1 MKVYIINS
9 QIDKDRVKFAVSLAE
24 RLKKTGKTLLISTK
38 RNESN
43 IEDYY
48 GKDGMITY
56 DLADY
61 LKGVNDFKEVRV
73 REDENLDFLIAPLIE
88 DKKEIDKEDMDKI
101 LKEEGYKNLV
111 IDSLDLKLVDDK
123 KSVFIVEAGNFPET
137 IAEDSFFINGTSP
150 DTDIRLSKEKIESYG
165 KNYLGN
171 VNLGQG
177 FDKQIDNFINDNYV
191 IVPDLTFFEK
201 LKMKF
206 KKWQTLYL

>member
-24 RLKKTGKTLLISTK
+24 RLKKTGRTLLISTK

-73 REDENLDFLIAPLIE
+73 KEDENLDFLIAPLLE

-111 IDSLDLKLVDDK
+111 IDSLDIKLIDEK
-123 KSVFIVEAGNFPET
+123 KSVFIVEADKFPET

-177 FDKQIDNFINDNYV
+177 FDKQIENFVNDNYV
-191 IVPDLTFFEK
+191 IVPDLSFFEK

-206 KKWQTLYL
+206 KK

>member
-61 LKGVNDFKEVRV
+61 LKGVYDFKEVRL

-111 IDSLDLKLVDDK
+111 IDSLDLKLADDK

-137 IAEDSFFINGTSP
+137 IAEDSFFLYGTSP

-206 KKWQTLYL
+206 KK

>member
-73 REDENLDFLIAPLIE
+73 KEDENLDFLIAPLLE

-111 IDSLDLKLVDDK
+111 IDSLDIKLVDEK

-206 KKWQTLYL
+206 KK

>member
-9 QIDKDRVKFAVSLAE
+9 QIDKDRVKFAVALAE
-24 RLKKTGKTLLISTK
+24 RLKKTGKTLLVSTK

-73 REDENLDFLIAPLIE
+73 REDENLDFLIAPLLE
-88 DKKEIDKEDMDKI
+88 DKKEIDKEDIDKI

-111 IDSLDLKLVDDK
+111 IDSLDLKLVNEK
-123 KSVFIVEAGNFPET
+123 KSVFIVEAGKFPET

-177 FDKQIDNFINDNYV
+177 FDKEIDNFINDNYV

-206 KKWQTLYL
+206 KK

>member
-73 REDENLDFLIAPLIE
+73 KEDENLDFLIAPLLE

-111 IDSLDLKLVDDK
+111 IDSLDIKLVDEK
-123 KSVFIVEAGNFPET
+123 KSVFIVEADKFPET

-150 DTDIRLSKEKIESYG
+150 DIDIRLSKEKIESYG

-177 FDKQIDNFINDNYV
+177 FDKQIDNFVNDNYV

-206 KKWQTLYL
+206 KK

>member
-73 REDENLDFLIAPLIE
+73 KEDENLDFLIAPLLE

-111 IDSLDLKLVDDK
+111 IDSLDIKLVDEK
-123 KSVFIVEAGNFPET
+123 KSVFIVEADKFPET

-206 KKWQTLYL
+206 KK

>member
-73 REDENLDFLIAPLIE
+73 KEDENLDFLIAPLLE
-88 DKKEIDKEDMDKI
+88 DKKEIDKEDLDKI

-111 IDSLDLKLVDDK
+111 IDSLDIKIVDEK
-123 KSVFIVEAGNFPET
+123 KSVFIVEAGSFPEK
-137 IAEDSFFINGTSP
+137 IEEDAFFINGTSP
-150 DTDIRLSKEKIESYG
+150 DTDIRLFKEKIESYG

-171 VNLGQG
+171 VDLGQG

-206 KKWQTLYL
+206 KK

>member
-9 QIDKDRVKFAVSLAE
+9 QIDKDRVKFAVALAE
-24 RLKKTGKTLLISTK
+24 RLKETGRTLLISTK

-73 REDENLDFLIAPLIE
+73 WEDENLDFLIAPLLE

-111 IDSLDLKLVDDK
+111 IDSLDIKLVDEK

-137 IAEDSFFINGTSP
+137 IEEDAFFINGTSP
-150 DTDIRLSKEKIESYG
+150 DTDIRLFKEKIESYG

-177 FDKQIDNFINDNYV
+177 FDKQIDNFINDNHV

-206 KKWQTLYL
+206 KK

>member
-24 RLKKTGKTLLISTK
+24 RLKETGKTLFISTK

-73 REDENLDFLIAPLIE
+73 KEDENLDFLIAPLLE
-88 DKKEIDKEDMDKI
+88 DKKEIDKEDLDKI
-101 LKEEGYKNLV
+101 IKEEGYKNLV
-111 IDSLDLKLVDDK
+111 IDSLDIKLVDEK
-123 KSVFIVEAGNFPET
+123 KSVFIVEADKFPET

-206 KKWQTLYL
+206 KK

>member
-24 RLKKTGKTLLISTK
+24 RLKKTGKTLLVSTK

-73 REDENLDFLIAPLIE
+73 REDENLDFLIAPLLE

-111 IDSLDLKLVDDK
+111 IDSLDIKLVDEK

-206 KKWQTLYL
+206 KK

>member
-61 LKGVNDFKEVRV
+61 LKGVNDFREVRV
-73 REDENLDFLIAPLIE
+73 KEDENLDFLIAPLLE

-111 IDSLDLKLVDDK
+111 IDSLDIKLVDEK
-123 KSVFIVEAGNFPET
+123 KSVFIVEADKFPET

-177 FDKQIDNFINDNYV
+177 FDKQIDNFVNDNYV
-191 IVPDLTFFEK
+191 IVPDLSFFEK

-206 KKWQTLYL
+206 KK

>member
-137 IAEDSFFINGTSP
+137 IEEGAFFINGTSP
-150 DTDIRLSKEKIESYG
+150 YTDIRLSKEKIESYG

-206 KKWQTLYL
+206 KK

>member
-24 RLKKTGKTLLISTK
+24 RLKETGKTLLISTR

-61 LKGVNDFKEVRV
+61 LTGINDFKEVRV
-73 REDENLDFLIAPLIE
+73 KEDENLDFLIAPLLE
-88 DKKEIDKEDMDKI
+88 DKKEIDKEDLDNI
-101 LKEEGYKNLV
+101 LKQEGYKNLV
-111 IDSLDLKLVDDK
+111 IDSLDLKLVDEK
-123 KSVFIVEAGNFPET
+123 KSLYIVEADKLPET
-137 IAEDSFFINGTSP
+137 IEEDAFFINGTSP
-150 DTDIRLSKEKIESYG
+150 DTDIRQFKEKIESYG

-206 KKWQTLYL
+206 KK

>member
-73 REDENLDFLIAPLIE
+73 KEDENLDFLIAPLLE

-111 IDSLDLKLVDDK
+111 IDSLDIKLVDEK
-123 KSVFIVEAGNFPET
+123 KSVFIVEAGKFPEK

-177 FDKQIDNFINDNYV
+177 FDKQIDNFVNDNYV
-191 IVPDLTFFEK
+191 IVPDLSFFEK

-206 KKWQTLYL
+206 KK

>member
-1 MKVYIINS
+1 MKVYIVNS
-9 QIDKDRVKFAVSLAE
+9 QIDKDRVKFVVSLAE

-73 REDENLDFLIAPLIE
+73 REDENLDFLIAPLLE
-88 DKKEIDKEDMDKI
+88 DKKEIEKEDMDKI

-111 IDSLDLKLVDDK
+111 IDSLDLKLVDEK

-177 FDKQIDNFINDNYV
+177 FDKEIDNFINDNYV

-206 KKWQTLYL
+206 KK

>member
-1 MKVYIINS
+1 MKVYIVNS
-9 QIDKDRVKFAVSLAE
+9 QIDKDRVKFVVSLAE

-73 REDENLDFLIAPLIE
+73 REDENLDFLIAPLLE

-111 IDSLDLKLVDDK
+111 IDSLDLKLADDK

-206 KKWQTLYL
+206 KK

>member
-9 QIDKDRVKFAVSLAE
+9 QIDKDRVKFAVALAE
-24 RLKKTGKTLLISTK
+24 RLKKTGKTLLVSTK

-73 REDENLDFLIAPLIE
+73 REDENLDFLIAPLLE
-88 DKKEIDKEDMDKI
+88 DKKEIDKEDIDKI

-111 IDSLDLKLVDDK
+111 IDSLDLKLVDEK
-123 KSVFIVEAGNFPET
+123 KSVFIVEAGKFPET

-177 FDKQIDNFINDNYV
+177 FDKEIDNFINDNYV

-206 KKWQTLYL
+206 KK

>member
-24 RLKKTGKTLLISTK
+24 RLKKTGKTLLVSTK

-73 REDENLDFLIAPLIE
+73 REDENLDFLIAPLLE

-111 IDSLDLKLVDDK
+111 IDSLNIKLVDEK

-206 KKWQTLYL
+206 KK

>member
-1 MKVYIINS
+1 MKVYIVNS
-9 QIDKDRVKFAVSLAE
+9 QIDKDRVKFVVSLAE

-111 IDSLDLKLVDDK
+111 IDSLDLKLADDK

-206 KKWQTLYL
+206 KK

>member
-48 GKDGMITY
+48 DKDGMITY

-73 REDENLDFLIAPLIE
+73 KEDENLDFLIAPLLE

-111 IDSLDLKLVDDK
+111 IDSLDIKLVDEK

-206 KKWQTLYL
+206 KK

>member
-9 QIDKDRVKFAVSLAE
+9 QIDKDRVKFAVALAE
-24 RLKKTGKTLLISTK
+24 RLKKTGKTLLVSTK

-73 REDENLDFLIAPLIE
+73 REDENLDFLIAPLLE
-88 DKKEIDKEDMDKI
+88 DKKEIDKEDIDKM

-111 IDSLDLKLVDDK
+111 IDSLDLKLVDEK
-123 KSVFIVEAGNFPET
+123 KSVFIVEAGKFPET

-177 FDKQIDNFINDNYV
+177 FDKEIDNFINDNYV

-206 KKWQTLYL
+206 KK

>member
-73 REDENLDFLIAPLIE
+73 REDENLDFLIAPLLE
-88 DKKEIDKEDMDKI
+88 DKKEIDKEDIDKI

-111 IDSLDLKLVDDK
+111 IDSLDLKLVDEK

-177 FDKQIDNFINDNYV
+177 FDKQIDNFVNDNYV

-206 KKWQTLYL
+206 KK

>member
-206 KKWQTLYL
+206 KK

>member
-24 RLKKTGKTLLISTK
+24 RLKETGKTLLISTK

-73 REDENLDFLIAPLIE
+73 KEDENLDFLIAPLLE
-88 DKKEIDKEDMDKI
+88 DKKEIDKEDLDKI
-101 LKEEGYKNLV
+101 IKEEGYKNLV
-111 IDSLDLKLVDDK
+111 IDSLDLKLVDEK
-123 KSVFIVEAGNFPET
+123 KSVYIVEAGNFPET
-137 IAEDSFFINGTSP
+137 IEEDDFFINGTSP
-150 DTDIRLSKEKIESYG
+150 DTDIRLLKEKIESYG

-177 FDKQIDNFINDNYV
+177 FDKQIDNFINNNYV

-206 KKWQTLYL
+206 KK

>member
-111 IDSLDLKLVDDK
+111 IDSLDLKLVDEK

-206 KKWQTLYL
+206 KK

>member
-1 MKVYIINS
+1 MKVYIVNS
-9 QIDKDRVKFAVSLAE
+9 QIDKDRVKFVVSLAE

-73 REDENLDFLIAPLIE
+73 REDENLDFLIAPLLE
-88 DKKEIDKEDMDKI
+88 DKKEIDKEDLDKI

-111 IDSLDLKLVDDK
+111 IDSLDLKLADDK

-206 KKWQTLYL
+206 KK

>member
-73 REDENLDFLIAPLIE
+73 KEDENLDFLIAPLLE

-111 IDSLDLKLVDDK
+111 IDSLDIKLVDEK
-123 KSVFIVEAGNFPET
+123 KSVFIVEAGSFPEK
-137 IAEDSFFINGTSP
+137 IEEDAFFINGTSP
-150 DTDIRLSKEKIESYG
+150 DTDIRLFKEKIESYG

-171 VNLGQG
+171 VDLGQG

-206 KKWQTLYL
+206 KK

>member
-73 REDENLDFLIAPLIE
+73 KEDENLDFLIAPLLE

-111 IDSLDLKLVDDK
+111 IDSLDIKLVDEK
-123 KSVFIVEAGNFPET
+123 KSVFIVDAGKFPET

-206 KKWQTLYL
+206 KK

>member
-9 QIDKDRVKFAVSLAE
+9 QIDKDRVKFAVALAE

-73 REDENLDFLIAPLIE
+73 REDENLDFLIAPLLE
-88 DKKEIDKEDMDKI
+88 DKKEIDKEDIDKI

-111 IDSLDLKLVDDK
+111 IDSLDLKLVDEK

-177 FDKQIDNFINDNYV
+177 FDKQIDNFVNDNYV

-206 KKWQTLYL
+206 KK

>member
-1 MKVYIINS
+1 MKVYIVNS

-111 IDSLDLKLVDDK
+111 IDSLDLKLADDK

-206 KKWQTLYL
+206 KK

>member
-73 REDENLDFLIAPLIE
+73 KEDENLDFLIAPLLE

-111 IDSLDLKLVDDK
+111 IDSLDIKLVDEK
-123 KSVFIVEAGNFPET
+123 KSVFIVEADKFPET

-177 FDKQIDNFINDNYV
+177 FDKQIDNFVNDNYV
-191 IVPDLTFFEK
+191 IVPDLSFFEK

-206 KKWQTLYL
+206 KK

>member
-24 RLKKTGKTLLISTK
+24 RLKKTGKTLLVSTK

-73 REDENLDFLIAPLIE
+73 REDENLDFLIAPLLE

-111 IDSLDLKLVDDK
+111 IDSLDIKLVDEK
-123 KSVFIVEAGNFPET
+123 KSVFIVEAGKFPEK

-206 KKWQTLYL
+206 KK

>member
-1 MKVYIINS
+1 MKVYIVNS

-73 REDENLDFLIAPLIE
+73 REDENLDFLIAPLLE

-206 KKWQTLYL
+206 KK

>member
-73 REDENLDFLIAPLIE
+73 REDENLDFLIAPLLE

-111 IDSLDLKLVDDK
+111 IDSLDIKLVDEK
-123 KSVFIVEAGNFPET
+123 KSVFIVEADKFPET

-177 FDKQIDNFINDNYV
+177 FDKQIDNFVNDNYV
-191 IVPDLTFFEK
+191 IVPDLSFFEK

-206 KKWQTLYL
+206 KK

>member
-1 MKVYIINS
+1 MKVYIVNS
-9 QIDKDRVKFAVSLAE
+9 QIDKDRVKFVVSLAE

-206 KKWQTLYL
+206 KK

>member
-9 QIDKDRVKFAVSLAE
+9 QIDKDRVKFAVALAE
-24 RLKKTGKTLLISTK
+24 RLKKTGKTLLVSTK

-73 REDENLDFLIAPLIE
+73 REDENLDFLIAPLLE
-88 DKKEIDKEDMDKI
+88 DKKEIDKEDIDKI

-111 IDSLDLKLVDDK
+111 IDSLDLKLVDEK
-123 KSVFIVEAGNFPET
+123 KSVFIVEAGKFPET
-137 IAEDSFFINGTSP
+137 IVEDSFFINGTSP

-177 FDKQIDNFINDNYV
+177 FDKEIDNFINDNYV

-206 KKWQTLYL
+206 KK

>member
-24 RLKKTGKTLLISTK
+24 RLKKIGKTLLISTK

-73 REDENLDFLIAPLIE
+73 KEDENLDFLIAPLLE

-111 IDSLDLKLVDDK
+111 IDSLDIKLVDEK
-123 KSVFIVEAGNFPET
+123 KSVFIVEADKFPET

-177 FDKQIDNFINDNYV
+177 FDKQIDNFVNDNYV

-206 KKWQTLYL
+206 KK

>member
-1 MKVYIINS
+1 MKVYIVNS

-24 RLKKTGKTLLISTK
+24 RLKKTGKTLLVSTK

-73 REDENLDFLIAPLIE
+73 RDDENLDFLIAPLLE
-88 DKKEIDKEDMDKI
+88 DKKEIEKEDMDKI

-206 KKWQTLYL
+206 KK

>member
-1 MKVYIINS
+1 MKVYIVNS

-206 KKWQTLYL
+206 KK